1 MNECGTFVLF
11 IKFLFVFK
19 NIEIWF
25 GVIVIF
31 KIFSLDEVFLSHPK
45 QTFIRIYTITI
56 LCEFSAQLLCQ
67 CLHAA
72 WLYSCLCFTTITKV
86 NRKRLKHKLDHNRP
100 IYNVKIMCWFWIC
113 CYLNAVSQ
121 AFCSLIY
128 VVYCFLSY
136 FLRSSA
142 YLPFVESIV
151 ILRYKWKTH
160 RIVVWYWCVLA
171 WLCVTVSHGHAN

>member
-31 KIFSLDEVFLSHPK
+31 KIFSLDEVFFLSHPK

-72 WLYSCLCFTTITKV
+72 WLYFCLCFTTITKV

-100 IYNVKIMCWFWIC
+100 IYNVKIMWWFWIC

-121 AFCSLIY
+121 ACSSLFLVLLFALVCLLTVRWINYNIKIQMKNAQNCRLI
-128 VVYCFLSY
+128 LM
-136 FLRSSA
+136 RSCMNVCDSQ
-142 YLPFVESIV
+142 PWS
-151 ILRYKWKTH
+151 R
-160 RIVVWYWCVLA
+160 
-171 WLCVTVSHGHAN
+171 

>member
-1 MNECGTFVLF
+1 MRF
-11 IKFLFVFK
+11 
-19 NIEIWF
+19 
-25 GVIVIF
+25 
-31 KIFSLDEVFLSHPK
+31 FLSHSK

-67 CLHAA
+67 CLHAS
-72 WLYSCLCFTTITKV
+72 WLYLCLCFTTITKV

-142 YLPFVESIV
+142 YLPFAESI
-151 ILRYKWKTH
+151 IISRYKWKTH